1 MFTAFI
7 TIINGQLAIQMTM
20 IKIMRTEEDPVTDM
34 RLTLNTVGEVKKLN
48 ETSYAQC
55 YGEIDC
61 NDQ

>member
-1 MFTAFI
+1 
-7 TIINGQLAIQMTM
+7 
-20 IKIMRTEEDPVTDM
+20 MRTEEDPVTDM
-34 RLTLNTVGEVKKLN
+34 RLTSNTAGEVKKLN